1 MISSLLLQSNGH
13 YCFVLFLTICSITS
27 GHFLSTTTSIAT
39 IASTTTTTTTAI
51 DHHNHSSYRHK
62 QLQLQQ
68 LQQLQ
73 LQQLQQQHHLPIIVP
88 AISRSRQHA
97 ITRRAIQSQ
106 HQHLSFTN
114 DYHSTTPTLKLVKK
128 INMLQIDEE
137 LKALKRKRKRL
148 RQLREEVRELSE
160 HLKNKRTSVK
170 TSSTD
175 LLEKRKM
182 KENHIRWRKQITTR
196 VKAIMKRLKR
206 LENEGRKK
214 LAKHLQIS
222 SLNFDEL
229 QSSPHTLLIT
239 ENKNFKIKRLHSF
252 INQSK
257 NGESGGICLGHNDC
271 KPGLCC
277 HRFSTMDANSS
288 ITSTVN
294 ICYQYML
301 KEGEF
306 CEDSCQCEAR
316 LNCFQ
321 NSNQLKDDKHNLY
334 AICKKV
340 STSDIVNGIYL
351 NAKDSSFHIKPT
363 VHQQ

>member
-73 LQQLQQQHHLPIIVP
+73 LQQLQQLQLQQLHQQQHHLPIIVP

-160 HLKNKRTSVK
+160 HLKNKRTS
-170 TSSTD
+170 
-175 LLEKRKM
+175 
-182 KENHIRWRKQITTR
+182 
-196 VKAIMKRLKR
+196 
-206 LENEGRKK
+206 
-214 LAKHLQIS
+214 
-222 SLNFDEL
+222 
-229 QSSPHTLLIT
+229 
-239 ENKNFKIKRLHSF
+239 
-252 INQSK
+252 
-257 NGESGGICLGHNDC
+257 
-271 KPGLCC
+271 
-277 HRFSTMDANSS
+277 
-288 ITSTVN
+288 
-294 ICYQYML
+294 
-301 KEGEF
+301 
-306 CEDSCQCEAR
+306 
-316 LNCFQ
+316 
-321 NSNQLKDDKHNLY
+321 
-334 AICKKV
+334 
-340 STSDIVNGIYL
+340 
-351 NAKDSSFHIKPT
+351 
-363 VHQQ
+363 